1 MALAS
6 HETEIRVRYQETDGQ
21 RRVHH
26 ANFLTYFEIGRTEM
40 LRARGATYRE
50 FEEAGLFLV
59 VSEAACKYRSPA
71 EYDDLRRKGRRCE
84 HRAWLRGDPRQGDHR
99 QREDGGRLRRSR
111 GAGAAAPRLAAGMNP
126 PAESRR
132 TLSRA
137 ARTRTA
143 ARRTGIARA
152 PVTSRGPRSSP
163 RGRSSRG
170 SRSSSRWPWPA
181 PRHATG

>member
-50 FEEAGLFLV
+50 FAEAGLFLV

-71 EYDDLRRKGRRCE
+71 EYDDLLLVRTYVEKVGGASIEHGYEVIRDKVIIASGKTVVVCVDREGRVRRLPD
-84 HRAWLRGDPRQGDHR
+84 WLL
-99 QREDGGRLRRSR
+99 E
-111 GAGAAAPRLAAGMNP
+111 
-126 PAESRR
+126 
-132 TLSRA
+132 
-137 ARTRTA
+137 
-143 ARRTGIARA
+143 
-152 PVTSRGPRSSP
+152 
-163 RGRSSRG
+163 
-170 SRSSSRWPWPA
+170 
-181 PRHATG
+181 

>member
-71 EYDDLRRKGRRCE
+71 DYDDLLLVRTYVEKVGGASIEHGYEVIRDKVIIASGKTVVVCVDREGRVRRLPD
-84 HRAWLRGDPRQGDHR
+84 WLL
-99 QREDGGRLRRSR
+99 E
-111 GAGAAAPRLAAGMNP
+111 
-126 PAESRR
+126 
-132 TLSRA
+132 
-137 ARTRTA
+137 
-143 ARRTGIARA
+143 
-152 PVTSRGPRSSP
+152 
-163 RGRSSRG
+163 
-170 SRSSSRWPWPA
+170 
-181 PRHATG
+181 